1 MWKWHIKYFIM
12 EKLLKFD
19 FEEERL
25 MENYSADKIRNI
37 ALFGHVGS
45 GKTTL
50 AEAILFYTKAVSRQ
64 GRITDGNTT
73 MDYDPEEIKRQ
84 MSVSLSVA
92 CCEYKGSKINIIDTP
107 GDFDFLGEEM
117 SGIRIA
123 DSGVIMISAKGGTS
137 VGSQK
142 AVRLLDDKKVPY
154 LFFVNRM
161 DEPNADFEGVVS
173 RMTDRYGDSVIPLSF
188 PIMKDGKMTGI
199 VDVMNRKAF
208 SINEKTG
215 AFEEFELPSEYTD
228 RVDELQDRV
237 NQVVAVADEN
247 LMEKYFS
254 GEPFT
259 EDEFR
264 HGVHVGFRE
273 GKLHPVYCGSAF
285 MNWGIDFLLN
295 CIAKDTPPAGKKPAL
310 TATLPSGGTQE
321 ITCKIE
327 EPMAAFIF
335 KTISDPFVGKI
346 SIFKV
351 NAGTLRANSTVYNA
365 TKGREERI
373 GGLFFL
379 RGKEQIATDKV
390 TAGDIGAASKLVD
403 ADTNDTLCDRARI
416 LEMPKIKFPSTCLSK
431 SIVPKKKGDEDKI
444 MTGLAKLAD
453 GARCFRVETDPETKQ
468 MVLSGIGDMQL
479 NVLVSQLKTRYNID
493 CDLEPLKVPY
503 RETIRKKVKVQ
514 GKHKKQSGGHGQYG
528 DVWIEFEPNPESEA
542 LVFEEKVFGG
552 AVPKNFFPA
561 VEKGLQESVQS
572 GILAG
577 YPVVNLKATLVDG
590 SYHDVDSS
598 EMAFKIAANLAFK
611 AGMAAADPI
620 ILEPISKAE
629 IHVPEDKQG
638 DIMGD
643 LNKRR
648 ARIVGIDADDQ
659 GSVIH
664 CAVPSAEMLDYAT
677 DLKSMTQGR
686 GWFVLSHAR
695 YEPAPNDVAQK
706 VIAAAKAEQE

>member
-1 MWKWHIKYFIM
+1 
-12 EKLLKFD
+12 
-19 FEEERL
+19 

-50 AEAILFYTKAVSRQ
+50 AEAILYYTKAINRQ
-64 GRITDGNTT
+64 GRINDGNTT
-73 MDYDPEEIKRQ
+73 LDYDPEEIKRQ
-84 MSVSLSVA
+84 MSVGLSVA

-137 VGSQK
+137 VGSEK
-142 AVRLLDDKKVPY
+142 AIRLLNGKKVPF
-154 LFFVNRM
+154 LFFMNRM
-161 DEPNADFEGVVS
+161 DEPNADFEAVAA
-173 RMTDRYGDSVIPLSF
+173 RMMERYGSSVIPLSF
-188 PIMKDGKMTGI
+188 PIMEDGKMTGI

-208 SINEKTG
+208 SIDKATGKFVEYPLPEKYN
-215 AFEEFELPSEYTD
+215 A
-228 RVDELQDRV
+228 RVDELQEKV
-237 NQVVAVADEN
+237 NEVVAEADDE
-247 LMEKYFS
+247 LMEKFFA
-254 GEPFT
+254 GEKFT

-264 HGVHVGFRE
+264 HGVHAGFRE
-273 GKLHPVYCGSAF
+273 GKLHPIYCGSAY
-285 MNWGIDFLLN
+285 MNWGVDFLLN
-295 CIAKDTPPAGKKPAL
+295 CISKDTPPAGKKPAL
-310 TATLPSGGTQE
+310 EATLPDGSTQMVSCS
-321 ITCKIE
+321 IDD
-327 EPMAAFIF
+327 PLAAFCF

-365 TKGREERI
+365 TKG
-373 GGLFFL
+373 
-379 RGKEQIATDKV
+379 KEQISTDCI
-390 TAGDIGAASKLVD
+390 TAGDIGAASKLSNT
-403 ADTNDTLCDRARI
+403 DTNDTICDRARI
-416 LEMPKIKFPSTCLSK
+416 LEMPKIKFPQPCLSK
-431 SIVPKKKGDEDKI
+431 SIVPTKKGDEDKI
-444 MTGLAKLAD
+444 ISGLTKLAD
-453 GARCFRVETDPETKQ
+453 EDHCFTVETNPETKQ

-479 NVLVSQLKTRYNID
+479 KVLVSQLKNKYNVD
-493 CDLEPLKVPY
+493 CELGEPKVPY
-503 RETIRKKVKVQ
+503 REAIRKKVKVQ

-528 DVWIEFEPNPESEA
+528 DVWIEFEPNAETED

-561 VEKGLQESVQS
+561 VEKGLQESVKK

-611 AGMAAADPI
+611 AGMAAANPVL
-620 ILEPISKAE
+620 LEPISKVE
-629 IHVPEDKQG
+629 VHIPEDKQG

-648 ARIVGIDADDQ
+648 GRIMGIDADEL
-659 GSVIH
+659 GSVVN
-664 CAVPSAEMLDYAT
+664 AEVPTAEMLEYAT

-686 GWFVLSHAR
+686 GWFAMSHVR
-695 YEPAPNDVAQK
+695 YEAAPPEVAEK
-706 VIAAAKAEQE
+706 VIASSNVEEE

>member
-1 MWKWHIKYFIM
+1 
-12 EKLLKFD
+12 
-19 FEEERL
+19 

-50 AEAILFYTKAVSRQ
+50 AEAILYYTKAINRQ
-64 GRITDGNTT
+64 GRINDGNTT
-73 MDYDPEEIKRQ
+73 LDYDPEEIKRQ
-84 MSVSLSVA
+84 MSVGLSVA

-123 DSGVIMISAKGGTS
+123 DSGIIMISAKGGTS
-137 VGSQK
+137 VGSEK
-142 AVRLLDDKKVPY
+142 AIRLLNGKKVPF
-154 LFFVNRM
+154 LFFMNRM
-161 DEPNADFEGVVS
+161 DEPNADFEAVAA
-173 RMTDRYGDSVIPLSF
+173 RMMERYGSSVIPLSF
-188 PIMKDGKMTGI
+188 PIMEDGKMTGI

-208 SINEKTG
+208 SIDKATGKFVEYPLPEEYNE
-215 AFEEFELPSEYTD
+215 
-228 RVDELQDRV
+228 RVDELQEKV
-237 NQVVAVADEN
+237 NEVVAEADDA
-247 LMEKYFS
+247 LMEKFFA
-254 GEPFT
+254 GEKFT

-264 HGVHVGFRE
+264 HGVHAGFRE
-273 GKLHPVYCGSAF
+273 GKLHPIYCGSAY
-285 MNWGIDFLLN
+285 MNWGVDFLLN
-295 CIAKDTPPAGKKPAL
+295 CISKDTPPAGKKPAL
-310 TATLPSGGTQE
+310 EATLPDGSTQPLACS
-321 ITCKIE
+321 IDD
-327 EPMAAFIF
+327 PLAAFCF

-365 TKGREERI
+365 TKGKDERI

-379 RGKEQIATDKV
+379 KGKEQISTDCI
-390 TAGDIGAASKLVD
+390 TAGDIGAASKLSNT
-403 ADTNDTLCDRARI
+403 DTNDTICDRARI
-416 LEMPKIKFPSTCLSK
+416 VELPKIKFPQPCLSK
-431 SIVPKKKGDEDKI
+431 SIVPTKKGDEDKI
-444 MTGLAKLAD
+444 ISGLTKLAD
-453 GARCFRVETDPETKQ
+453 EDHCFTVETNPETKQ

-479 NVLVSQLKTRYNID
+479 KVLVSQLKNKYNVD
-493 CDLEPLKVPY
+493 CELGEPKVPY
-503 RETIRKKVKVQ
+503 REAIRKKVKVQ

-528 DVWIEFEPNPESEA
+528 DVWIEFEPNPETED

-561 VEKGLQESVQS
+561 VEKGLQESVKK

-611 AGMAAADPI
+611 AGMAAANPVL
-620 ILEPISKAE
+620 LEPISKVE
-629 IHVPEDKQG
+629 VHIPEDKQG

-648 ARIVGIDADDQ
+648 GRIMGIDADEL
-659 GSVIH
+659 GSVVN
-664 CAVPSAEMLDYAT
+664 AEVPTAEMLEYAT

-686 GWFVLSHAR
+686 GWFAMSHVR
-695 YEPAPNDVAQK
+695 YEAAPPEVADK
-706 VIAAAKAEQE
+706 VIAASNVEEE

>member
-1 MWKWHIKYFIM
+1 
-12 EKLLKFD
+12 
-19 FEEERL
+19 

-50 AEAILFYTKAVSRQ
+50 AEAILFYTKAINRQ
-64 GRITDGNTT
+64 GRINDGNTT
-73 MDYDPEEIKRQ
+73 LDYDPEEIKRQ
-84 MSVSLSVA
+84 MSVGLSVA

-137 VGSQK
+137 VGSEK
-142 AVRLLDDKKVPY
+142 AIRLLNGKKVPF
-154 LFFVNRM
+154 LFFMNRM
-161 DEPNADFEGVVS
+161 DEPNADFEAVAA
-173 RMTDRYGDSVIPLSF
+173 RMMERYGSSVIPLSF
-188 PIMKDGKMTGI
+188 PIMEDGKMTGI

-208 SINEKTG
+208 SIDKATG
-215 AFEEFELPSEYTD
+215 KFIEFPLPEEYNA
-228 RVDELQDRV
+228 RVDELQEKV
-237 NQVVAVADEN
+237 NEVVAEADEE
-247 LMEKYFS
+247 LMEKYFA
-254 GEPFT
+254 GEKFT

-264 HGVHVGFRE
+264 HGVHAGFRE
-273 GKLHPVYCGSAF
+273 GKLHPIYCGSAY
-285 MNWGIDFLLN
+285 MNWGVDFLLN
-295 CIAKDTPPAGKKPAL
+295 CISKDTPPAGKKPAL
-310 TATLPSGGTQE
+310 EATLPDGSTQMVSCS
-321 ITCKIE
+321 IDD
-327 EPMAAFIF
+327 PLVAFCF

-365 TKGREERI
+365 TKGKDERI

-379 RGKEQIATDKV
+379 KGKEQITTDCI
-390 TAGDIGAASKLVD
+390 TAGDIGAASKLSNT
-403 ADTNDTLCDRARI
+403 DTNDTICDRARI
-416 LEMPKIKFPSTCLSK
+416 LEMPKIKFPQPCLSK

-444 MTGLAKLAD
+444 ISGLTKLAD
-453 GARCFRVETDPETKQ
+453 EDHCFTVETNPETKQ

-479 NVLVSQLKTRYNID
+479 KVLVSQLKNKYNVD
-493 CDLEPLKVPY
+493 CELGEPKVPY
-503 RETIRKKVKVQ
+503 REAIRKKVKVQ

-528 DVWIEFEPNPESEA
+528 DVWIEFEPNAETED

-561 VEKGLQESVQS
+561 VEKGLQESVKK

-611 AGMAAADPI
+611 AGMAAANPVL
-620 ILEPISKAE
+620 LEPISKVE
-629 IHVPEDKQG
+629 VHIPEDKQG

-648 ARIVGIDADDQ
+648 GRIMGIDADEL
-659 GSVIH
+659 GSVVN
-664 CAVPSAEMLDYAT
+664 AEVPTAEMLEYAT

-686 GWFVLSHAR
+686 GWFSMSHVR
-695 YEPAPNDVAQK
+695 YEAAPPEVADK
-706 VIAAAKAEQE
+706 VIAASNVEEE

>member
-1 MWKWHIKYFIM
+1 
-12 EKLLKFD
+12 
-19 FEEERL
+19 

-50 AEAILFYTKAVSRQ
+50 AEAILYYTKAINRQ

-73 MDYDPEEIKRQ
+73 LDYDPEEIKRQ
-84 MSVSLSVA
+84 MSVGLSVA

-137 VGSQK
+137 VGSEK
-142 AVRLLDDKKVPY
+142 AIRLLNGKKVPF
-154 LFFVNRM
+154 LFFMNRM
-161 DEPNADFEGVVS
+161 DEPNADFEAVAA
-173 RMTDRYGDSVIPLSF
+173 RMMERYGPSVIPLSF
-188 PIMKDGKMTGI
+188 PIMEDGKMTGI

-208 SINEKTG
+208 SIDKATG
-215 AFEEFELPSEYTD
+215 KFVEYPLPEEYNA
-228 RVDELQDRV
+228 RVDELQEKV
-237 NQVVAVADEN
+237 NEVVAEADDE
-247 LMEKYFS
+247 LMEKFFA
-254 GEPFT
+254 GEKFT

-264 HGVHVGFRE
+264 HGVHAGFRE
-273 GKLHPVYCGSAF
+273 GKLHPIYCGSAY
-285 MNWGIDFLLN
+285 MNWGVDFLLN
-295 CIAKDTPPAGKKPAL
+295 CISKDTPPAGKKPAL
-310 TATLPSGGTQE
+310 EATLPDGSTQMVSCS
-321 ITCKIE
+321 IDD
-327 EPMAAFIF
+327 PLAAFCF

-365 TKGREERI
+365 TKGKDERI

-379 RGKEQIATDKV
+379 KGKEQISTDCI
-390 TAGDIGAASKLVD
+390 TAGDIGAASKLSNT
-403 ADTNDTLCDRARI
+403 DTNDTICDRARI
-416 LEMPKIKFPSTCLSK
+416 LEMPKIKFPQPCLSK
-431 SIVPKKKGDEDKI
+431 SIIPTKKGDEDKI
-444 MTGLAKLAD
+444 ISGLTKLAD
-453 GARCFRVETDPETKQ
+453 EDHCFTVETNPETKQ

-479 NVLVSQLKTRYNID
+479 KVLVSQLKNKYNVD
-493 CDLEPLKVPY
+493 CELGEPKVPY
-503 RETIRKKVKVQ
+503 REAIRKKVKVQ

-528 DVWIEFEPNPESEA
+528 DVWIEFEPNAETED

-561 VEKGLQESVQS
+561 VEKGLQESVKK

-611 AGMAAADPI
+611 AGMAAANPVL
-620 ILEPISKAE
+620 LEPISKVE
-629 IHVPEDKQG
+629 VHIPEDKQG

-648 ARIVGIDADDQ
+648 GRIMGIDADEL
-659 GSVIH
+659 GSVVN
-664 CAVPSAEMLDYAT
+664 AEVPTAEMLEYAT

-686 GWFVLSHAR
+686 GWFAMSHVR
-695 YEPAPNDVAQK
+695 YEAAPPEVAEK
-706 VIAAAKAEQE
+706 VIASSNVEEE

>member
-1 MWKWHIKYFIM
+1 
-12 EKLLKFD
+12 
-19 FEEERL
+19 

-50 AEAILFYTKAVSRQ
+50 AEAILYYTKAINRQ
-64 GRITDGNTT
+64 GRINDGNSTL
-73 MDYDPEEIKRQ
+73 DYDPEEIKRQ

-137 VGSQK
+137 VGSEK
-142 AVRLLDDKKVPY
+142 AIRLLNGKKVPF
-154 LFFVNRM
+154 LFFMNRM
-161 DEPNADFEGVVS
+161 DEPNADFEAVAA
-173 RMTDRYGDSVIPLSF
+173 RMMERYGPSVIPLSF
-188 PIMKDGKMTGI
+188 PIMEDGKMTGI

-208 SINEKTG
+208 SIDKATG
-215 AFEEFELPSEYTD
+215 KFVEYPLPEQYNA
-228 RVDELQDRV
+228 RVDELQEKV
-237 NQVVAVADEN
+237 NEVVAEADDE
-247 LMEKYFS
+247 LMEKFFA
-254 GEPFT
+254 GEKFT

-264 HGVHVGFRE
+264 HGVHAGFRE
-273 GKLHPVYCGSAF
+273 GKLHPIYCGSAY
-285 MNWGIDFLLN
+285 MNWGVDFLLN
-295 CIAKDTPPAGKKPAL
+295 CISKDTPPAGKKPAL
-310 TATLPSGGTQE
+310 EATLPDGSTQMVSCS
-321 ITCKIE
+321 IDD
-327 EPMAAFIF
+327 PLAAFCF

-365 TKGREERI
+365 TKGKDERI

-379 RGKEQIATDKV
+379 KGKEQISTDCI
-390 TAGDIGAASKLVD
+390 TAGDIGAASKLSNT
-403 ADTNDTLCDRARI
+403 DTNDTICDRARI
-416 LEMPKIKFPSTCLSK
+416 LEMPKIKFPQPCLSK
-431 SIVPKKKGDEDKI
+431 SIIPKKKGDEDKI
-444 MTGLAKLAD
+444 ISGLTKLAD
-453 GARCFRVETDPETKQ
+453 EDHCFTVETNPETKQ

-479 NVLVSQLKTRYNID
+479 KVLVSQLKNKYNVD
-493 CDLEPLKVPY
+493 CELGEPKVPY
-503 RETIRKKVKVQ
+503 REAIRKKVKVQ

-528 DVWIEFEPNPESEA
+528 DVWIEFEPNAETED

-561 VEKGLQESVQS
+561 VEKGLQESVKK

-611 AGMAAADPI
+611 AGMAAANPVL
-620 ILEPISKAE
+620 LEPISKVE
-629 IHVPEDKQG
+629 VHIPEDKQG

-648 ARIVGIDADDQ
+648 GRIMGIDADEL
-659 GSVIH
+659 GSVVN
-664 CAVPSAEMLDYAT
+664 AEVPTAEMLEYAT

-686 GWFVLSHAR
+686 GWFAMSHVR
-695 YEPAPNDVAQK
+695 YEAAPPEVAEK
-706 VIAAAKAEQE
+706 VIASSNVEEE

>member
-1 MWKWHIKYFIM
+1 
-12 EKLLKFD
+12 
-19 FEEERL
+19 

-50 AEAILFYTKAVSRQ
+50 AEAILFYTKAINRQ
-64 GRITDGNTT
+64 GRINDGNTT
-73 MDYDPEEIKRQ
+73 LDYDPEEIKRQ
-84 MSVSLSVA
+84 MSVGLSVA

-137 VGSQK
+137 VGSEK
-142 AVRLLDDKKVPY
+142 AIRLLNGKKVPF
-154 LFFVNRM
+154 LFFMNRM
-161 DEPNADFEGVVS
+161 DEPNADFEAVAS
-173 RMTDRYGDSVIPLSF
+173 RMMERYGSSVIPLSF
-188 PIMKDGKMTGI
+188 PIMEDGKMTGI

-208 SINEKTG
+208 SIDKATG
-215 AFEEFELPSEYTD
+215 KFVEYPLPEEYNA
-228 RVDELQDRV
+228 RVDELQEKV
-237 NQVVAVADEN
+237 NEVVAEADDA
-247 LMEKYFS
+247 LMEKFFA
-254 GEPFT
+254 GEKFT

-264 HGVHVGFRE
+264 HGVHAGFRE
-273 GKLHPVYCGSAF
+273 GKLHPIYCGSAY
-285 MNWGIDFLLN
+285 MNWGVDFLLN
-295 CIAKDTPPAGKKPAL
+295 CISKDTPPAGKKPAL
-310 TATLPSGGTQE
+310 EATLPDGSTQMVSCS
-321 ITCKIE
+321 IDD
-327 EPMAAFIF
+327 PLAAFCF

-365 TKGREERI
+365 TKGKDERI

-379 RGKEQIATDKV
+379 KGKEQISTDCI
-390 TAGDIGAASKLVD
+390 TAGDIGAASKLSNT
-403 ADTNDTLCDRARI
+403 DTNDTICDRARI
-416 LEMPKIKFPSTCLSK
+416 LEMPKIKFPQPCLSK
-431 SIVPKKKGDEDKI
+431 SIIPTKKGDEDKI
-444 MTGLAKLAD
+444 ISGLTKLAD
-453 GARCFRVETDPETKQ
+453 EDHCFTVETNPETKQ

-479 NVLVSQLKTRYNID
+479 KVLVSQLKNKYNVD
-493 CDLEPLKVPY
+493 CELGEPKVPY
-503 RETIRKKVKVQ
+503 REAIRKKVKVQ

-528 DVWIEFEPNPESEA
+528 DVWIEFEPNAETED

-561 VEKGLQESVQS
+561 VEKGLQESVKK

-611 AGMAAADPI
+611 AGMAAANPVL
-620 ILEPISKAE
+620 LEPISKVE
-629 IHVPEDKQG
+629 VHIPEDKQG

-648 ARIVGIDADDQ
+648 GRIMGIDADEL
-659 GSVIH
+659 GSVVN
-664 CAVPSAEMLDYAT
+664 AEVPTAEMLEYAT

-686 GWFVLSHAR
+686 GWFAMSHVR
-695 YEPAPNDVAQK
+695 YEAAPPEVAEK
-706 VIAAAKAEQE
+706 VIASSNVEEE

>member
-1 MWKWHIKYFIM
+1 
-12 EKLLKFD
+12 
-19 FEEERL
+19 

-50 AEAILFYTKAVSRQ
+50 AEAILYYTKAINRQ
-64 GRITDGNTT
+64 GRINDGNTT
-73 MDYDPEEIKRQ
+73 LDYDPEEIKRQ
-84 MSVSLSVA
+84 MSVGLSVA

-137 VGSQK
+137 VGSEK
-142 AVRLLDDKKVPY
+142 AIRLLNGKKVPF
-154 LFFVNRM
+154 LFFMNRM
-161 DEPNADFEGVVS
+161 DEPNADFEAVAA
-173 RMTDRYGDSVIPLSF
+173 RMMERYGSSVIPLSF
-188 PIMKDGKMTGI
+188 PIMEDGKMTGI

-208 SINEKTG
+208 SIDKATGKFVEYPLPEKYN
-215 AFEEFELPSEYTD
+215 A
-228 RVDELQDRV
+228 RVDELQEKV
-237 NQVVAVADEN
+237 NEVVAEADDE
-247 LMEKYFS
+247 LMEKFFA
-254 GEPFT
+254 GEKFT

-264 HGVHVGFRE
+264 HGVHAGFRE
-273 GKLHPVYCGSAF
+273 GKLHPIYCGSAY
-285 MNWGIDFLLN
+285 MNWGVDFLLN
-295 CIAKDTPPAGKKPAL
+295 CISKDTPPAGKKPAL
-310 TATLPSGGTQE
+310 EATLPDGSTQMVSCS
-321 ITCKIE
+321 IDD
-327 EPMAAFIF
+327 PLAAFCF

-365 TKGREERI
+365 TKGKDERI

-379 RGKEQIATDKV
+379 KGKEQISTDCI
-390 TAGDIGAASKLVD
+390 TAGDIGAASKLSNT
-403 ADTNDTLCDRARI
+403 DTNDTICDRARI
-416 LEMPKIKFPSTCLSK
+416 LEMPKIKFPQPCLSK
-431 SIVPKKKGDEDKI
+431 SIVPTKKGDEDKI
-444 MTGLAKLAD
+444 ISGLTKLAD
-453 GARCFRVETDPETKQ
+453 EDHCFTVETNPETKQ

-479 NVLVSQLKTRYNID
+479 KVLVSQLKNKYNVD
-493 CDLEPLKVPY
+493 CELGEPKVPY
-503 RETIRKKVKVQ
+503 REAIRKKVKVQ

-528 DVWIEFEPNPESEA
+528 DVWIEFEPNAETED

-561 VEKGLQESVQS
+561 VEKGLQESVKK

-611 AGMAAADPI
+611 AGMAAANPVL
-620 ILEPISKAE
+620 LEPISKVE
-629 IHVPEDKQG
+629 VHIPEDKQG

-648 ARIVGIDADDQ
+648 GRIMGIDADEL
-659 GSVIH
+659 GSVVN
-664 CAVPSAEMLDYAT
+664 AEVPTAEMLEYAT

-686 GWFVLSHAR
+686 GWFAMSHER
-695 YEPAPNDVAQK
+695 YEAAPPEVAEK
-706 VIAAAKAEQE
+706 VIASSNVEEE

>member
-1 MWKWHIKYFIM
+1 
-12 EKLLKFD
+12 
-19 FEEERL
+19 

-50 AEAILFYTKAVSRQ
+50 AEAILYYTKAINRQ
-64 GRITDGNTT
+64 GRISDGNTT
-73 MDYDPEEIKRQ
+73 LDYDPEEIKRQ
-84 MSVSLSVA
+84 MSVGLSVA

-137 VGSQK
+137 VGSEK
-142 AVRLLDDKKVPY
+142 AIRLLNGKKVPF
-154 LFFVNRM
+154 LFFMNRM
-161 DEPNADFEGVVS
+161 DEPNADFEAVAA
-173 RMTDRYGDSVIPLSF
+173 RMMERYGSSVIPLSF
-188 PIMKDGKMTGI
+188 PIMEDGKMTGI

-208 SINEKTG
+208 SIDKATG
-215 AFEEFELPSEYTD
+215 KFIEYPLPEQYNA
-228 RVDELQDRV
+228 RVDELQEKV
-237 NQVVAVADEN
+237 NEVVAEADDE
-247 LMEKYFS
+247 LMEKFFA
-254 GEPFT
+254 GEKFT

-264 HGVHVGFRE
+264 HGVHAGFRE
-273 GKLHPVYCGSAF
+273 GKLHPIYCGSAY
-285 MNWGIDFLLN
+285 MNWGVDFLLN
-295 CIAKDTPPAGKKPAL
+295 CISKDTPPAGKKPAL
-310 TATLPSGGTQE
+310 EATLPDGSTQMVS
-321 ITCKIE
+321 CSVDD
-327 EPMAAFIF
+327 PLAAFCF

-365 TKGREERI
+365 TKGKDERI

-379 RGKEQIATDKV
+379 KGKEQISTDCI
-390 TAGDIGAASKLVD
+390 TAGDIGAASKL
-403 ADTNDTLCDRARI
+403 ANTDTNDTICDRARI
-416 LEMPKIKFPSTCLSK
+416 LEMPKIKFPQPCLSK
-431 SIVPKKKGDEDKI
+431 SIVPAKKGDEDKI
-444 MTGLAKLAD
+444 ISGLTKLAD
-453 GARCFRVETDPETKQ
+453 EDHCFTVETNPETKQ

-479 NVLVSQLKTRYNID
+479 KVLVSQLKNKYNVD
-493 CDLEPLKVPY
+493 CELGEPKVPY
-503 RETIRKKVKVQ
+503 REAIRKKVKVQ

-528 DVWIEFEPNPESEA
+528 DVWIEFEPNPETED

-561 VEKGLQESVQS
+561 VEKGLQESIKKGV
-572 GILAG
+572 LAG

-611 AGMAAADPI
+611 AGMTQGNPVL
-620 ILEPISKAE
+620 LEPISKVE
-629 IHVPEDKQG
+629 VHIPEDKQG

-648 ARIVGIDADDQ
+648 GRIMGIDADEL
-659 GSVIH
+659 GSVVN
-664 CAVPSAEMLDYAT
+664 AEVPTAEMLEYAT

-686 GWFVLSHAR
+686 GWFAMSHER
-695 YEPAPNDVAQK
+695 YEAAPPEVADK
-706 VIAAAKAEQE
+706 VIAASNVEEE

>member
-1 MWKWHIKYFIM
+1 
-12 EKLLKFD
+12 
-19 FEEERL
+19 

-50 AEAILFYTKAVSRQ
+50 AEAILYYTKAINRQ
-64 GRITDGNTT
+64 GRINDGNTT
-73 MDYDPEEIKRQ
+73 LDYDPEEIKRQ
-84 MSVSLSVA
+84 MSVGLSVA

-137 VGSQK
+137 VGSEK
-142 AVRLLDDKKVPY
+142 AIRLLNGKKVPF
-154 LFFVNRM
+154 LFFMNRM
-161 DEPNADFEGVVS
+161 DEPNADFEAVAA
-173 RMTDRYGDSVIPLSF
+173 RMMERYGSSVIPLSF
-188 PIMKDGKMTGI
+188 PIMEDGKMTGI

-208 SINEKTG
+208 SIDKATGKFVEYPLPEQYNE
-215 AFEEFELPSEYTD
+215 
-228 RVDELQDRV
+228 RVDELQEKV
-237 NQVVAVADEN
+237 NEVVAEADDE
-247 LMEKYFS
+247 LMEKFFA
-254 GEPFT
+254 GEKFT

-264 HGVHVGFRE
+264 HGVHAGFRE
-273 GKLHPVYCGSAF
+273 GKLHPIYCGSAY

-295 CIAKDTPPAGKKPAL
+295 CISKDTPPAGKKPAL
-310 TATLPSGGTQE
+310 EATLPDGSTMPLACS
-321 ITCKIE
+321 IDD
-327 EPMAAFIF
+327 PLAAFCF

-365 TKGREERI
+365 TKGKDERI

-379 RGKEQIATDKV
+379 KGKEQISTDCI
-390 TAGDIGAASKLVD
+390 TAGDIGAASKLSNT
-403 ADTNDTLCDRARI
+403 DTNDTICDRARI
-416 LEMPKIKFPSTCLSK
+416 LELPKIKFPQPCLSK
-431 SIVPKKKGDEDKI
+431 SIVPTKKGDEDKI
-444 MTGLAKLAD
+444 ISGLTKLAD
-453 GARCFRVETDPETKQ
+453 EDHCFTVETNPETKQ

-479 NVLVSQLKTRYNID
+479 KVLVSQLKNKYNVD
-493 CDLEPLKVPY
+493 CELGEPKVPY
-503 RETIRKKVKVQ
+503 REAIRKKVKVQ

-528 DVWIEFEPNPESEA
+528 DVWIEFEPNPETED

-561 VEKGLQESVQS
+561 VEKGLQESVKK

-611 AGMAAADPI
+611 AGMAAANPVL
-620 ILEPISKAE
+620 LEPISKVE
-629 IHVPEDKQG
+629 VHIPEEKQG

-648 ARIVGIDADDQ
+648 GRIMGIDADEL
-659 GSVIH
+659 GSVVN
-664 CAVPSAEMLDYAT
+664 AEVPTAEMLEYAT

-686 GWFVLSHAR
+686 GWFAMSHVR
-695 YEPAPNDVAQK
+695 YEAAPPEVADK
-706 VIAAAKAEQE
+706 VIASSNVEEE

>member
-1 MWKWHIKYFIM
+1 
-12 EKLLKFD
+12 
-19 FEEERL
+19 

-50 AEAILFYTKAVSRQ
+50 AEAILFYTKAINRQ
-64 GRITDGNTT
+64 GRINDGNTT
-73 MDYDPEEIKRQ
+73 LDYDPEEIKRQ
-84 MSVSLSVA
+84 MSVGLSVA

-137 VGSQK
+137 VGSEK
-142 AVRLLDDKKVPY
+142 AIRLLNGKKVPF
-154 LFFVNRM
+154 LFFMNRM
-161 DEPNADFEGVVS
+161 DEPNADFDSVAE
-173 RMTDRYGDSVIPLSF
+173 RMMERYGPSVIPLSF
-188 PIMKDGKMTGI
+188 PIMEDGKMTGI

-208 SINEKTG
+208 SIDKATG
-215 AFEEFELPSEYTD
+215 KFVEFPLPEQYNA
-228 RVDELQDRV
+228 RVDELQEKV
-237 NQVVAVADEN
+237 NEVVAEADDE
-247 LMEKYFS
+247 LMEKFFA
-254 GEPFT
+254 GEKFT

-264 HGVHVGFRE
+264 HGVHAGFRE
-273 GKLHPVYCGSAF
+273 GKLHPIYCGSAY
-285 MNWGIDFLLN
+285 MNWGVDFLLN
-295 CIAKDTPPAGKKPAL
+295 CISKDTPPAGKKPAL
-310 TATLPSGGTQE
+310 EATLPDGSTMMVGCS
-321 ITCKIE
+321 IDD
-327 EPMAAFIF
+327 PLAAFCF

-365 TKGREERI
+365 TKGKDERI

-379 RGKEQIATDKV
+379 KGKEQITTDCI
-390 TAGDIGAASKLVD
+390 TAGDIGAASKL
-403 ADTNDTLCDRARI
+403 ANTDTNDTICDRARI
-416 LEMPKIKFPSTCLSK
+416 LEMPKIKFPQPCLSK
-431 SIVPKKKGDEDKI
+431 SIVPVKKGDEDKI
-444 MTGLAKLAD
+444 ISGLTKLGD
-453 GARCFRVETDPETKQ
+453 EDHCFTVETNPETKQ

-479 NVLVSQLKTRYNID
+479 KVLVSQLKNKYNVE
-493 CDLEPLKVPY
+493 CELAEPKVPY
-503 RETIRKKVKVQ
+503 REAIRKKVKVQ

-528 DVWIEFEPNPESEA
+528 DVWIEFEPNPDSED

-561 VEKGLQESVQS
+561 VEKGLQESIKKGV
-572 GILAG
+572 LAG

-590 SYHDVDSS
+590 SYHDVDPS

-611 AGMAAADPI
+611 AGMTQGNPVL
-620 ILEPISKAE
+620 LEPISKVE
-629 IHVPEDKQG
+629 VHIPEDKQG

-648 ARIVGIDADDQ
+648 GRIMGIDADEL
-659 GSVIH
+659 GSVVN
-664 CAVPSAEMLDYAT
+664 AEVPTAEMLEYAT

-686 GWFVLSHAR
+686 GWFAMSHVR
-695 YEPAPNDVAQK
+695 YEAAPPEVADK
-706 VIAAAKAEQE
+706 VIAASNVEEE

>member
-1 MWKWHIKYFIM
+1 
-12 EKLLKFD
+12 
-19 FEEERL
+19 

-50 AEAILFYTKAVSRQ
+50 AEAILFYTKAINRQ
-64 GRITDGNTT
+64 GRINDGNTT
-73 MDYDPEEIKRQ
+73 LDYDPEEIKRQ
-84 MSVSLSVA
+84 MSVGLSVA

-137 VGSQK
+137 VGSEK
-142 AVRLLDDKKVPY
+142 AIRLLNGKKVPF
-154 LFFVNRM
+154 LFFMNRM
-161 DEPNADFEGVVS
+161 DEPNADFEAVAE
-173 RMTDRYGDSVIPLSF
+173 RMMERYGPSVIPLSF
-188 PIMKDGKMTGI
+188 PIMEDGKMTGI

-208 SINEKTG
+208 SIDKATG
-215 AFEEFELPSEYTD
+215 KFVEYPLPEQYND
-228 RVDELQDRV
+228 RVDELQEKV
-237 NQVVAVADEN
+237 NEVVAEADDA
-247 LMEKYFS
+247 LMEKFFA
-254 GEPFT
+254 GEKFT

-264 HGVHVGFRE
+264 HGVHAGFRE
-273 GKLHPVYCGSAF
+273 GKLHPIYCGSAY
-285 MNWGIDFLLN
+285 MNWGVDFLLN
-295 CIAKDTPPAGKKPAL
+295 CISKDTPPAGKKPAL
-310 TATLPSGGTQE
+310 EATLPDGSTQMVGCS
-321 ITCKIE
+321 IDDPLVVFC
-327 EPMAAFIF
+327 F

-365 TKGREERI
+365 TKGKDERI

-379 RGKEQIATDKV
+379 KGKEQITTDCI
-390 TAGDIGAASKLVD
+390 TAGDIGAASKLSNT
-403 ADTNDTLCDRARI
+403 DTNDTICDRARI
-416 LEMPKIKFPSTCLSK
+416 LEMPKIKFPQPCLSK
-431 SIVPKKKGDEDKI
+431 SIVPTKKGDEDKI
-444 MTGLAKLAD
+444 ISGLTKLAD
-453 GARCFRVETDPETKQ
+453 EDHCFTVETNPETKQ

-479 NVLVSQLKTRYNID
+479 KVLVSQLKNKYNVD
-493 CDLEPLKVPY
+493 CELGEPKVPY
-503 RETIRKKVKVQ
+503 REAIRKKVKVQ

-528 DVWIEFEPNPESEA
+528 DVWIEFEPNAETED

-561 VEKGLQESVQS
+561 VEKGLQESVKK

-611 AGMAAADPI
+611 AGMAAANPVL
-620 ILEPISKAE
+620 LEPISKVE
-629 IHVPEDKQG
+629 VHIPEDKQG

-648 ARIVGIDADDQ
+648 GRIMGIDADEL
-659 GSVIH
+659 GSVVN
-664 CAVPSAEMLDYAT
+664 AEVPTAEMLEYAT

-686 GWFVLSHAR
+686 GWFSMSHVR
-695 YEPAPNDVAQK
+695 YEPAPPEVADK
-706 VIAAAKAEQE
+706 VIAASNVEEE

>member
-1 MWKWHIKYFIM
+1 
-12 EKLLKFD
+12 
-19 FEEERL
+19 

-50 AEAILFYTKAVSRQ
+50 AEAILYYTKAINRQ
-64 GRITDGNTT
+64 GRINDGNTT
-73 MDYDPEEIKRQ
+73 LDYDPEEIKRQ
-84 MSVSLSVA
+84 MSVGLSVA

-123 DSGVIMISAKGGTS
+123 DSGIIMISAKGGTS
-137 VGSQK
+137 VGSEK
-142 AVRLLDDKKVPY
+142 AIRLLNGKKVPF
-154 LFFVNRM
+154 LFFMNRM
-161 DEPNADFEGVVS
+161 DEPNADFEAVAA
-173 RMTDRYGDSVIPLSF
+173 RMMERYGPSVIPLSF
-188 PIMKDGKMTGI
+188 PIMEDGKMTGI

-208 SINEKTG
+208 SIDKATG
-215 AFEEFELPSEYTD
+215 KFVEYPLPEQYNA
-228 RVDELQDRV
+228 RVDELQEKV
-237 NQVVAVADEN
+237 NEVVAEADDE
-247 LMEKYFS
+247 LMEKFFA
-254 GEPFT
+254 GEKFT

-264 HGVHVGFRE
+264 HGVHAGFRE
-273 GKLHPVYCGSAF
+273 GKLHPIYCGSAY
-285 MNWGIDFLLN
+285 MNWGVDFLLN
-295 CIAKDTPPAGKKPAL
+295 CISKDTPPAGKKPAL
-310 TATLPSGGTQE
+310 EATLPDGSTQMVSCS
-321 ITCKIE
+321 IDD
-327 EPMAAFIF
+327 PLAAFCF

-365 TKGREERI
+365 TKGKDERI

-379 RGKEQIATDKV
+379 KGKEQISTDCI
-390 TAGDIGAASKLVD
+390 TAGDIGAASKL
-403 ADTNDTLCDRARI
+403 ANTDTNDTICDRARI
-416 LEMPKIKFPSTCLSK
+416 IELPKIKFPQPCLSK
-431 SIVPKKKGDEDKI
+431 SIVPTKKGDEDKI
-444 MTGLAKLAD
+444 ISGLTKLAD
-453 GARCFRVETDPETKQ
+453 EEHCFTVETNPETKQ

-479 NVLVSQLKTRYNID
+479 KVLVSQLKNKYNVD
-493 CDLEPLKVPY
+493 CELGEPKVPY
-503 RETIRKKVKVQ
+503 REAIRKKVKVQ

-528 DVWIEFEPNPESEA
+528 DVWIEFEPNAETED

-561 VEKGLQESVQS
+561 VEKGLQESVKK

-611 AGMAAADPI
+611 AGMAAANPVL
-620 ILEPISKAE
+620 LEPISKVE
-629 IHVPEDKQG
+629 VHIPEEKQG

-648 ARIVGIDADDQ
+648 GRIMGIDADEL
-659 GSVIH
+659 GSVVN
-664 CAVPSAEMLDYAT
+664 AEVPTAEMLEYAT

-686 GWFVLSHAR
+686 GWFAMSHVR
-695 YEPAPNDVAQK
+695 YEAAPPEVADK
-706 VIAAAKAEQE
+706 VIAASNVEEE

>member
-1 MWKWHIKYFIM
+1 
-12 EKLLKFD
+12 
-19 FEEERL
+19 

-50 AEAILFYTKAVSRQ
+50 AEAILYYTKAINRQ

-73 MDYDPEEIKRQ
+73 LDYDPEEIKRQ
-84 MSVSLSVA
+84 MSVGLSVA
-92 CCEYKGSKINIIDTP
+92 CCEYKGSKITIIDTP

-137 VGSQK
+137 VGSEK
-142 AVRLLDDKKVPY
+142 AIRLLNGKKVPF
-154 LFFVNRM
+154 LFFMNRM
-161 DEPNADFEGVVS
+161 DEPNADFEAVAA
-173 RMTDRYGDSVIPLSF
+173 RMMERYGPSVIPLSF
-188 PIMKDGKMTGI
+188 PIMEDGKMTGI

-208 SINEKTG
+208 SIDKATG
-215 AFEEFELPSEYTD
+215 KFVEYPLPEEYNA
-228 RVDELQDRV
+228 RVDELQEKV
-237 NQVVAVADEN
+237 NEVVAEADDE
-247 LMEKYFS
+247 LMEKFFA
-254 GEPFT
+254 GEKFT

-264 HGVHVGFRE
+264 HGVHAGFRE
-273 GKLHPVYCGSAF
+273 GKLHPIYCGSAY
-285 MNWGIDFLLN
+285 MNWGVDFLLN
-295 CIAKDTPPAGKKPAL
+295 CISKDTPPAGKKPAL
-310 TATLPSGGTQE
+310 EATLPDGSTQMVSCS
-321 ITCKIE
+321 IDD
-327 EPMAAFIF
+327 PLAAFCF

-351 NAGTLRANSTVYNA
+351 NAGTLRANSTVYNT
-365 TKGREERI
+365 TKGKDERI

-379 RGKEQIATDKV
+379 KGKEQISTDCI
-390 TAGDIGAASKLVD
+390 TAGDIGAASKLSNT
-403 ADTNDTLCDRARI
+403 DTNDTICDRARI
-416 LEMPKIKFPSTCLSK
+416 LEMPKIKFPQPCLSK
-431 SIVPKKKGDEDKI
+431 SIIPTKKGDEDKI
-444 MTGLAKLAD
+444 ISSLTKLAD
-453 GARCFRVETDPETKQ
+453 EDHCFTVETNPETKQ

-479 NVLVSQLKTRYNID
+479 KVLVSQLKNKYNVD
-493 CDLEPLKVPY
+493 CELGEPKVPY
-503 RETIRKKVKVQ
+503 REAIRKKVKVQ

-528 DVWIEFEPNPESEA
+528 DVWIEFEPNAETED

-561 VEKGLQESVQS
+561 VEKGLQESVKK

-611 AGMAAADPI
+611 AGMAAANPVL
-620 ILEPISKAE
+620 LEPISKVE
-629 IHVPEDKQG
+629 VHIPEDKQG

-648 ARIVGIDADDQ
+648 GRIMGIDADEL
-659 GSVIH
+659 GSVVN
-664 CAVPSAEMLDYAT
+664 AEVPTAEMLEYAT

-686 GWFVLSHAR
+686 GWFAMSHVR
-695 YEPAPNDVAQK
+695 YEAAPPEVAEK
-706 VIAAAKAEQE
+706 VIASSNVEEE

>member
-1 MWKWHIKYFIM
+1 
-12 EKLLKFD
+12 
-19 FEEERL
+19 

-50 AEAILFYTKAVSRQ
+50 AEAILFYTKAISRQ
-64 GRITDGNTT
+64 GRINDGNTT
-73 MDYDPEEIKRQ
+73 LDYDPEEIKRQ
-84 MSVSLSVA
+84 MSVGLSVA

-137 VGSQK
+137 VGSEK
-142 AVRLLDDKKVPY
+142 AIRLLNGKKVPF
-154 LFFVNRM
+154 LFFMNRM
-161 DEPNADFEGVVS
+161 DEPNADFEAVAA
-173 RMTDRYGDSVIPLSF
+173 RMMERYGPSVIPLSF
-188 PIMKDGKMTGI
+188 PIMEDGKMTGI

-208 SINEKTG
+208 SIDKATGKFVEYPLPEQYNE
-215 AFEEFELPSEYTD
+215 
-228 RVDELQDRV
+228 RVDELQEKV
-237 NQVVAVADEN
+237 NEVVAEADDA
-247 LMEKYFS
+247 LMEKFFA
-254 GEPFT
+254 GEKFT

-264 HGVHVGFRE
+264 HGVHAGFRE
-273 GKLHPVYCGSAF
+273 GKLHPIYCGSAY
-285 MNWGIDFLLN
+285 MNWGVDFLLN
-295 CIAKDTPPAGKKPAL
+295 CISKDTPPAGKKPAL
-310 TATLPSGGTQE
+310 EATLPDGSTQMVGCS
-321 ITCKIE
+321 IDD
-327 EPMAAFIF
+327 PLAAFCF

-365 TKGREERI
+365 TKGKDERI

-379 RGKEQIATDKV
+379 KGKEQISTDCI
-390 TAGDIGAASKLVD
+390 TAGDIGAASKLSNT
-403 ADTNDTLCDRARI
+403 DTNDTICDRARI
-416 LEMPKIKFPSTCLSK
+416 VELPKIKFPQPCLSK
-431 SIVPKKKGDEDKI
+431 SIVPTKKGDEDKI
-444 MTGLAKLAD
+444 ISGLTKLAD
-453 GARCFRVETDPETKQ
+453 EDHCFTVETNPETKQ

-479 NVLVSQLKTRYNID
+479 KVLVSQLKNKYNVD
-493 CDLEPLKVPY
+493 CELGEPKVPY
-503 RETIRKKVKVQ
+503 REAIRKKVKVQ

-528 DVWIEFEPNPESEA
+528 DVWIEFEPNPETED

-561 VEKGLQESVQS
+561 VEKGLQESVKK

-611 AGMAAADPI
+611 AGMAAANPVL
-620 ILEPISKAE
+620 LEPISKVE
-629 IHVPEDKQG
+629 VHIPEDKQG

-648 ARIVGIDADDQ
+648 GRIMGIDADEL
-659 GSVIH
+659 GSVVN
-664 CAVPSAEMLDYAT
+664 AEVPTAEMLEYAT

-686 GWFVLSHAR
+686 GWFAMSHVR
-695 YEPAPNDVAQK
+695 YEAAPPEVADK
-706 VIAAAKAEQE
+706 VIASSNVEEE

>member
-1 MWKWHIKYFIM
+1 
-12 EKLLKFD
+12 
-19 FEEERL
+19 
-25 MENYSADKIRNI
+25 
-37 ALFGHVGS
+37 
-45 GKTTL
+45 
-50 AEAILFYTKAVSRQ
+50 
-64 GRITDGNTT
+64 
-73 MDYDPEEIKRQ
+73 
-84 MSVSLSVA
+84 
-92 CCEYKGSKINIIDTP
+92 
-107 GDFDFLGEEM
+107 
-117 SGIRIA
+117 
-123 DSGVIMISAKGGTS
+123 
-137 VGSQK
+137 
-142 AVRLLDDKKVPY
+142 
-154 LFFVNRM
+154 
-161 DEPNADFEGVVS
+161 
-173 RMTDRYGDSVIPLSF
+173 
-188 PIMKDGKMTGI
+188 
-199 VDVMNRKAF
+199 
-208 SINEKTG
+208 
-215 AFEEFELPSEYTD
+215 
-228 RVDELQDRV
+228 
-237 NQVVAVADEN
+237 
-247 LMEKYFS
+247 MEKYFS

-373 GGLFFL
+373 GGLFYL

-390 TAGDIGAASKLVD
+390 TAGDIGAASKLVE

-431 SIVPKKKGDEDKI
+431 SIVPTKKGDEDKI
-444 MTGLAKLAD
+444 ISGLTKLSD
-453 GARCFRVETDPETKQ
+453 GDRCFRVETDPETKQ
-468 MVLSGIGDMQL
+468 MVLSGIGEMQL
-479 NVLVSQLKTRYNID
+479 NVLVSQLKTRYNVD
-493 CDLEPLKVPY
+493 CQLEPLKVPY

-542 LVFEEKVFGG
+542 LVFDEKVFGG

-611 AGMAAADPI
+611 AGMAAADAI

-695 YEPAPNDVAQK
+695 YEPAPNDIAQK
-706 VIAAAKAEQE
+706 VIEAAKAEQE

>member
-1 MWKWHIKYFIM
+1 
-12 EKLLKFD
+12 
-19 FEEERL
+19 

-50 AEAILFYTKAVSRQ
+50 AEAILYYTKAINRQ
-64 GRITDGNTT
+64 GRINDGNTT
-73 MDYDPEEIKRQ
+73 LDYDPEEIKRQ
-84 MSVSLSVA
+84 MSVGLSVA

-137 VGSQK
+137 VGSEK
-142 AVRLLDDKKVPY
+142 AIRLLNGKKVPF
-154 LFFVNRM
+154 LFFMNRM
-161 DEPNADFEGVVS
+161 DEPNADFEAVAA
-173 RMTDRYGDSVIPLSF
+173 RMMERYGSSVIPLSF
-188 PIMKDGKMTGI
+188 PIMEDGKMTGI

-208 SINEKTG
+208 SIDKATG
-215 AFEEFELPSEYTD
+215 KFVEYPLPEEYNA
-228 RVDELQDRV
+228 RVDELQEKV
-237 NQVVAVADEN
+237 NEVVAEADDE
-247 LMEKYFS
+247 LMEKFFA
-254 GEPFT
+254 GEKFT

-264 HGVHVGFRE
+264 HGVHAGFRE
-273 GKLHPVYCGSAF
+273 GKLHPIYCGSAY
-285 MNWGIDFLLN
+285 MNWGVDFLLN
-295 CIAKDTPPAGKKPAL
+295 CISKDTPPAGKKPAL
-310 TATLPSGGTQE
+310 EATLPDGSTQMVSCS
-321 ITCKIE
+321 IDD
-327 EPMAAFIF
+327 PLAAFCF

-365 TKGREERI
+365 TKGKDERI

-379 RGKEQIATDKV
+379 KGKEQISTDCI
-390 TAGDIGAASKLVD
+390 TAGDIGAASKLSNT
-403 ADTNDTLCDRARI
+403 DTNDTICDRARI
-416 LEMPKIKFPSTCLSK
+416 LEMPKIKFPQPCLSK
-431 SIVPKKKGDEDKI
+431 SIVPTKKGDEDKI
-444 MTGLAKLAD
+444 ISGLTKLAD
-453 GARCFRVETDPETKQ
+453 EDHCFTVETNPETKQ

-479 NVLVSQLKTRYNID
+479 KVLVSQLKNKYNVD
-493 CDLEPLKVPY
+493 CELGEPKVPY
-503 RETIRKKVKVQ
+503 REAIRKKVKVQ

-528 DVWIEFEPNPESEA
+528 DVWIEFEPNAETED

-561 VEKGLQESVQS
+561 VEKGLQESVKK

-611 AGMAAADPI
+611 AGMAAANPVL
-620 ILEPISKAE
+620 LEPISKVE
-629 IHVPEDKQG
+629 VHIPEDKQG

-648 ARIVGIDADDQ
+648 GRIMGIDADEL
-659 GSVIH
+659 GSVVN
-664 CAVPSAEMLDYAT
+664 AEVPTAEMLEYAT

-686 GWFVLSHAR
+686 GWFAMSHVR
-695 YEPAPNDVAQK
+695 YEAAPPEVAEK
-706 VIAAAKAEQE
+706 VIASSNVEEE

>member
-1 MWKWHIKYFIM
+1 
-12 EKLLKFD
+12 
-19 FEEERL
+19 

-50 AEAILFYTKAVSRQ
+50 AEAILYYTKAINRQ
-64 GRITDGNTT
+64 GRINDGNTT
-73 MDYDPEEIKRQ
+73 LDYDPEEIKRQ
-84 MSVSLSVA
+84 MSVGLSVA

-137 VGSQK
+137 VGSEK
-142 AVRLLDDKKVPY
+142 AIRLLNGKKVPF
-154 LFFVNRM
+154 LFFMNRM
-161 DEPNADFEGVVS
+161 DEPNADFEAVAA
-173 RMTDRYGDSVIPLSF
+173 RMMERYGPSVIPLSF
-188 PIMKDGKMTGI
+188 PIMEDGKMTGI

-208 SINEKTG
+208 SIDKATGKFIEYPLPEEYNE
-215 AFEEFELPSEYTD
+215 
-228 RVDELQDRV
+228 RVDELQEKV
-237 NQVVAVADEN
+237 NEVVAEADDA
-247 LMEKYFS
+247 LMEKFFA
-254 GEPFT
+254 GEKFT

-264 HGVHVGFRE
+264 HGVHAGFRE
-273 GKLHPVYCGSAF
+273 GKLHPIYCGSAY
-285 MNWGIDFLLN
+285 MNWGVDFLLN
-295 CIAKDTPPAGKKPAL
+295 CISKDTPPAGKKPAL
-310 TATLPSGGTQE
+310 EATLPDGGTQMVS
-321 ITCKIE
+321 CSVDD
-327 EPMAAFIF
+327 PLVAFCF

-365 TKGREERI
+365 TKGKDERI

-379 RGKEQIATDKV
+379 KGKEQITTDCI
-390 TAGDIGAASKLVD
+390 TAGDIGAASKL
-403 ADTNDTLCDRARI
+403 ANTDTNDTICDRARI
-416 LEMPKIKFPSTCLSK
+416 LEMPKIKFPQPCLSK
-431 SIVPKKKGDEDKI
+431 SIVPAKKGDEDKI
-444 MTGLAKLAD
+444 ISGLTKLAD
-453 GARCFRVETDPETKQ
+453 EDHCFTVETNPETKQ

-479 NVLVSQLKTRYNID
+479 KVLVSQLKNKYNVD
-493 CDLEPLKVPY
+493 CELGEPKVPY
-503 RETIRKKVKVQ
+503 REAIRKKVKVQ

-528 DVWIEFEPNPESEA
+528 DVWIEFEPNAETED

-561 VEKGLQESVQS
+561 VEKGLQESVKK

-611 AGMAAADPI
+611 AGMAAANPVL
-620 ILEPISKAE
+620 LEPISKVE
-629 IHVPEDKQG
+629 VHIPEDKQG

-648 ARIVGIDADDQ
+648 GRIMGIDADEL
-659 GSVIH
+659 GSVVN
-664 CAVPSAEMLDYAT
+664 AEVPTAEMLEYAT

-686 GWFVLSHAR
+686 GWFAMSHVR
-695 YEPAPNDVAQK
+695 YEAAPPEVAEK
-706 VIAAAKAEQE
+706 VIASSNVEEE

>member
-1 MWKWHIKYFIM
+1 M
-12 EKLLKFD
+12 EK
-19 FEEERL
+19 
-25 MENYSADKIRNI
+25 YSADKIRNI

-50 AEAILFYTKAVSRQ
+50 AEAILYYTKAINRQ
-64 GRITDGNTT
+64 GRINDGNTT
-73 MDYDPEEIKRQ
+73 LDYDPEEIKRQ
-84 MSVSLSVA
+84 MSVGLSVA

-137 VGSQK
+137 VGSEK
-142 AVRLLDDKKVPY
+142 AIRLLNGKKVPF
-154 LFFVNRM
+154 LFFMNRM
-161 DEPNADFEGVVS
+161 DEPNADFEAVAS
-173 RMTDRYGDSVIPLSF
+173 RMMERYGSSVIPLSF
-188 PIMKDGKMTGI
+188 PIMEDGKMTGI

-208 SINEKTG
+208 SIDKATG
-215 AFEEFELPSEYTD
+215 KFVEYPLPEEYNA
-228 RVDELQDRV
+228 RVDELQEKV
-237 NQVVAVADEN
+237 NEVVAEADEE
-247 LMEKYFS
+247 LMEKYFA
-254 GEPFT
+254 GEKFT

-264 HGVHVGFRE
+264 HGVHAGFRE
-273 GKLHPVYCGSAF
+273 GKLHPIYCGSAY

-295 CIAKDTPPAGKKPAL
+295 CISKDTPPAGKKPAL
-310 TATLPSGGTQE
+310 EATLPDGSTQPLACS
-321 ITCKIE
+321 IDD
-327 EPMAAFIF
+327 PLAAFCF

-365 TKGREERI
+365 TKGKDERI
-373 GGLFFL
+373 GGLFYL
-379 RGKEQIATDKV
+379 KGKEQITTDCI
-390 TAGDIGAASKLVD
+390 TAGDIGAASKLSNT
-403 ADTNDTLCDRARI
+403 DTNDTICDRARI
-416 LEMPKIKFPSTCLSK
+416 LELPKIKFPQPCLSK
-431 SIVPKKKGDEDKI
+431 SIVPTKKGDEDKI
-444 MTGLAKLAD
+444 ISGLTKLAD
-453 GARCFRVETDPETKQ
+453 EDHCFTVETNPETKQ

-479 NVLVSQLKTRYNID
+479 KVLVSQLKNKYNVD
-493 CDLEPLKVPY
+493 CELGEPKVPY
-503 RETIRKKVKVQ
+503 REAIRKKVKVQ

-528 DVWIEFEPNPESEA
+528 DVWIEFEPNAETED

-561 VEKGLQESVQS
+561 VEKGLQESVKK

-611 AGMAAADPI
+611 AGMAAANPVL
-620 ILEPISKAE
+620 LEPISKVE
-629 IHVPEDKQG
+629 VHIPEEKQG

-648 ARIVGIDADDQ
+648 GRIMGIDADEL
-659 GSVIH
+659 GSVVN
-664 CAVPSAEMLDYAT
+664 AEVPTAEMLEYAT

-686 GWFVLSHAR
+686 GWFAMSHVR
-695 YEPAPNDVAQK
+695 YEAAPPEVADK
-706 VIAAAKAEQE
+706 VIAASNVEEE

>member
-1 MWKWHIKYFIM
+1 
-12 EKLLKFD
+12 
-19 FEEERL
+19 

-50 AEAILFYTKAVSRQ
+50 AEAILFYTKAINRQ
-64 GRITDGNTT
+64 GRINDGNTT
-73 MDYDPEEIKRQ
+73 LDYDPEEIKRQ
-84 MSVSLSVA
+84 MSVGLSVA

-137 VGSQK
+137 VGSEK
-142 AVRLLDDKKVPY
+142 AIRLLNGKKVPF
-154 LFFVNRM
+154 LFFMNRM
-161 DEPNADFEGVVS
+161 DEPNADFDAVAE
-173 RMTDRYGDSVIPLSF
+173 RMMERYGSSVIPLSF
-188 PIMKDGKMTGI
+188 PIMEDGKMTGI

-208 SINEKTG
+208 SIDKATGKFVEFPLPEQYNE
-215 AFEEFELPSEYTD
+215 
-228 RVDELQDRV
+228 RVDELQEKV
-237 NQVVAVADEN
+237 NEVVAEADDE
-247 LMEKYFS
+247 LMEKFFA
-254 GEPFT
+254 GEKFT

-264 HGVHVGFRE
+264 HGVHAGFRE
-273 GKLHPVYCGSAF
+273 GKLHPIYCGSAY
-285 MNWGIDFLLN
+285 MNWGVDFLLN
-295 CIAKDTPPAGKKPAL
+295 CISKDTPPAGKKPAL
-310 TATLPSGGTQE
+310 EATLPDGSTMMVGCS
-321 ITCKIE
+321 IDD
-327 EPMAAFIF
+327 PLAAFCF

-365 TKGREERI
+365 TKGKDERI

-379 RGKEQIATDKV
+379 KGKEQITTDCI
-390 TAGDIGAASKLVD
+390 TAGDIGAASKL
-403 ADTNDTLCDRARI
+403 ANTDTNDTICDRARI
-416 LEMPKIKFPSTCLSK
+416 LEMPKIKFPQPCLSK
-431 SIVPKKKGDEDKI
+431 SIVPVKKGDEDKI
-444 MTGLAKLAD
+444 ISGLTKLGD
-453 GARCFRVETDPETKQ
+453 EDHCFTVETNPETKQ

-479 NVLVSQLKTRYNID
+479 KVLVSQLKNKYNVE
-493 CDLEPLKVPY
+493 CELAEPKVPY
-503 RETIRKKVKVQ
+503 REAIRKKVKVQ

-528 DVWIEFEPNPESEA
+528 DVWIEFEPNPDSED

-561 VEKGLQESVQS
+561 VEKGLQESIKKGV
-572 GILAG
+572 LAG

-611 AGMAAADPI
+611 AGMTQGNPVL
-620 ILEPISKAE
+620 LEPISKVE
-629 IHVPEDKQG
+629 VHIPEDKQG

-648 ARIVGIDADDQ
+648 GRIMGIDADEL
-659 GSVIH
+659 GSVVN
-664 CAVPSAEMLDYAT
+664 AEVPTAEMLEYAT

-686 GWFVLSHAR
+686 GWFAMSHVR
-695 YEPAPNDVAQK
+695 YEAAPPEVADK
-706 VIAAAKAEQE
+706 VIAASNVEEE

>member
-1 MWKWHIKYFIM
+1 
-12 EKLLKFD
+12 
-19 FEEERL
+19 

-50 AEAILFYTKAVSRQ
+50 AEAILYYTKAINRQ
-64 GRITDGNTT
+64 GRINDGNTT
-73 MDYDPEEIKRQ
+73 LDYDPEEIKRQ
-84 MSVSLSVA
+84 MSVGLSVA

-137 VGSQK
+137 VGSEK
-142 AVRLLDDKKVPY
+142 AIRLLNGKKVPF
-154 LFFVNRM
+154 LFFMNRM
-161 DEPNADFEGVVS
+161 DEPNADFEAVAA
-173 RMTDRYGDSVIPLSF
+173 RMMERYGPSVIPLSF
-188 PIMKDGKMTGI
+188 PIMEDGKMTGI

-208 SINEKTG
+208 SIDKATGKFVEYPLPEQYNE
-215 AFEEFELPSEYTD
+215 
-228 RVDELQDRV
+228 RVDELQEKV
-237 NQVVAVADEN
+237 NEVVAEADDE
-247 LMEKYFS
+247 LMEKFFA
-254 GEPFT
+254 GEKFT

-264 HGVHVGFRE
+264 HGVHAGFRE
-273 GKLHPVYCGSAF
+273 GKLHPIYCGSAY
-285 MNWGIDFLLN
+285 MNWGVDFLLN
-295 CIAKDTPPAGKKPAL
+295 CISKDTPPAGKKPAL
-310 TATLPSGGTQE
+310 EATLPDGSTQPLA
-321 ITCKIE
+321 CSVDD
-327 EPMAAFIF
+327 PLAAFCF

-365 TKGREERI
+365 TKGKDERI

-379 RGKEQIATDKV
+379 KGKEQISTDCI
-390 TAGDIGAASKLVD
+390 TAGDIGAASKLSNT
-403 ADTNDTLCDRARI
+403 DTNDTICDRARI
-416 LEMPKIKFPSTCLSK
+416 VELPKIKFPQPCLSK
-431 SIVPKKKGDEDKI
+431 SIVPTKKGDEDKI
-444 MTGLAKLAD
+444 ISGLTKLAD
-453 GARCFRVETDPETKQ
+453 EDHCFTVETNPETKQ

-479 NVLVSQLKTRYNID
+479 KVLVSQLKNKYNVD
-493 CDLEPLKVPY
+493 CELGEPKVPY
-503 RETIRKKVKVQ
+503 REAIRKKVKVQ

-528 DVWIEFEPNPESEA
+528 DVWIEFEPNPETED

-561 VEKGLQESVQS
+561 VEKGLQESVKK

-611 AGMAAADPI
+611 AGMAAASPVL
-620 ILEPISKAE
+620 LEPISKVE
-629 IHVPEDKQG
+629 VHIPEDKQG

-648 ARIVGIDADDQ
+648 GRIMGIDADEL
-659 GSVIH
+659 GSVVN
-664 CAVPSAEMLDYAT
+664 AEVPTAEMLEYAT

-686 GWFVLSHAR
+686 GWFAMSHVR
-695 YEPAPNDVAQK
+695 YEAAPPEVADK
-706 VIAAAKAEQE
+706 VIASSNVEEE

>member
-1 MWKWHIKYFIM
+1 
-12 EKLLKFD
+12 
-19 FEEERL
+19 

-50 AEAILFYTKAVSRQ
+50 AEAILYYTKAINRQ
-64 GRITDGNTT
+64 GRINDGNTT
-73 MDYDPEEIKRQ
+73 LDYDPEEIKRQ
-84 MSVSLSVA
+84 MSVGLSVA

-137 VGSQK
+137 VGSEK
-142 AVRLLDDKKVPY
+142 AIRLLNGKKVPF
-154 LFFVNRM
+154 LFFMNRM
-161 DEPNADFEGVVS
+161 DEPNADFEAVAA
-173 RMTDRYGDSVIPLSF
+173 RMMERYGSSVIPLSF
-188 PIMKDGKMTGI
+188 PIMEDGKMTGI

-208 SINEKTG
+208 SIDKATGKFVEYPLPEQYNE
-215 AFEEFELPSEYTD
+215 
-228 RVDELQDRV
+228 RVDELQEKV
-237 NQVVAVADEN
+237 NEVVAEADDE
-247 LMEKYFS
+247 LMEKFFA
-254 GEPFT
+254 GEKFT

-264 HGVHVGFRE
+264 HGVHAGFRE
-273 GKLHPVYCGSAF
+273 GKLHPIYCGSAY

-295 CIAKDTPPAGKKPAL
+295 CISKDTPPAGKKPAL
-310 TATLPSGGTQE
+310 EATLPDGSTMPLACS
-321 ITCKIE
+321 IDD
-327 EPMAAFIF
+327 PLAAFCF

-365 TKGREERI
+365 TKGKDERI

-379 RGKEQIATDKV
+379 KGKEQISTDCI
-390 TAGDIGAASKLVD
+390 TAGDIGAASKLSNT
-403 ADTNDTLCDRARI
+403 DTNDTICDRARI
-416 LEMPKIKFPSTCLSK
+416 VELPKIKFPQPCLSK
-431 SIVPKKKGDEDKI
+431 SIVPTKKGDEDKI
-444 MTGLAKLAD
+444 ISGLTKLAD
-453 GARCFRVETDPETKQ
+453 EDHCFTVETNPETKQ

-479 NVLVSQLKTRYNID
+479 KVLVSQLKNKYNVD
-493 CDLEPLKVPY
+493 CELGEPKVPY
-503 RETIRKKVKVQ
+503 REAIRKKVKVQ

-528 DVWIEFEPNPESEA
+528 DVWIEFEPNPETED

-561 VEKGLQESVQS
+561 VEKGLQESVKK

-611 AGMAAADPI
+611 AGMAAANPVL
-620 ILEPISKAE
+620 LEPISKVE
-629 IHVPEDKQG
+629 VHIPEDKQG

-648 ARIVGIDADDQ
+648 GRIMGIDADEL
-659 GSVIH
+659 GSVVN
-664 CAVPSAEMLDYAT
+664 AEVPTAEMLEYAT

-686 GWFVLSHAR
+686 GWFAMSHVR
-695 YEPAPNDVAQK
+695 YEAAPPEVADK
-706 VIAAAKAEQE
+706 VIASSNVEEE

>member
-1 MWKWHIKYFIM
+1 
-12 EKLLKFD
+12 
-19 FEEERL
+19 

-50 AEAILFYTKAVSRQ
+50 AEAILYYTKAINRQ
-64 GRITDGNTT
+64 GRINDGNTT
-73 MDYDPEEIKRQ
+73 LDYDPEEIKRQ
-84 MSVSLSVA
+84 MSVGLSVA

-123 DSGVIMISAKGGTS
+123 DSGIIMISAKGGTS
-137 VGSQK
+137 VGSEK
-142 AVRLLDDKKVPY
+142 AIRLLNGKKVPF
-154 LFFVNRM
+154 LFFMNRM
-161 DEPNADFEGVVS
+161 DEPNADFEAVAA
-173 RMTDRYGDSVIPLSF
+173 RMMERYGSSVIPLSF
-188 PIMKDGKMTGI
+188 PIMEDGKMTGI

-208 SINEKTG
+208 SIDKATG
-215 AFEEFELPSEYTD
+215 KFVEYPLPEEYNA
-228 RVDELQDRV
+228 RVDELQEKV
-237 NQVVAVADEN
+237 NEVVAEADDA
-247 LMEKYFS
+247 LMEKFFA
-254 GEPFT
+254 GEKFT

-264 HGVHVGFRE
+264 HGVHAGFRE
-273 GKLHPVYCGSAF
+273 GKLHPIYCGSAY
-285 MNWGIDFLLN
+285 MNWGVDFLLN
-295 CIAKDTPPAGKKPAL
+295 CISKDTPPAGKKPAL
-310 TATLPSGGTQE
+310 EATLPDGSTQMVS
-321 ITCKIE
+321 CSVDD
-327 EPMAAFIF
+327 PLAAFCF

-365 TKGREERI
+365 TKGKDERI

-379 RGKEQIATDKV
+379 KGKEQISTDCI
-390 TAGDIGAASKLVD
+390 TAGDIGAASKLSNT
-403 ADTNDTLCDRARI
+403 DTNDTICDRARI
-416 LEMPKIKFPSTCLSK
+416 LEMPKIKFPQPCLSK
-431 SIVPKKKGDEDKI
+431 SIVPAKKGDEDKI
-444 MTGLAKLAD
+444 ISGLTKLAD
-453 GARCFRVETDPETKQ
+453 EDHCFTVETNPETKQ

-479 NVLVSQLKTRYNID
+479 KVLVSQLKNKYNVD
-493 CDLEPLKVPY
+493 CELGEPKVPY
-503 RETIRKKVKVQ
+503 REAIRKKVKVQ

-528 DVWIEFEPNPESEA
+528 DVWIEFEPNPETED

-561 VEKGLQESVQS
+561 VEKGLQESVKK

-611 AGMAAADPI
+611 AGMAAANPVL
-620 ILEPISKAE
+620 LEPISKVE
-629 IHVPEDKQG
+629 VHIPEDKQG

-648 ARIVGIDADDQ
+648 GRIMGIDADEL
-659 GSVIH
+659 GSVVN
-664 CAVPSAEMLDYAT
+664 AEVPTAEMLEYAT

-686 GWFVLSHAR
+686 GWFAMSHVR
-695 YEPAPNDVAQK
+695 YEAAPPEVAEK
-706 VIAAAKAEQE
+706 VIASSNVEEE

>member
-1 MWKWHIKYFIM
+1 
-12 EKLLKFD
+12 
-19 FEEERL
+19 

-50 AEAILFYTKAVSRQ
+50 AEAILYYTKAINRQ
-64 GRITDGNTT
+64 GRINDGNTT
-73 MDYDPEEIKRQ
+73 LDYDPEEIKRQ

-137 VGSQK
+137 VGSEK
-142 AVRLLDDKKVPY
+142 AIRLLNGKKVPF
-154 LFFVNRM
+154 LFFMNRM
-161 DEPNADFEGVVS
+161 DEPNADFEAVAA
-173 RMTDRYGDSVIPLSF
+173 RMMERYGPSVIPLSF
-188 PIMKDGKMTGI
+188 PIMEDGKMTGI

-208 SINEKTG
+208 SIDKATG
-215 AFEEFELPSEYTD
+215 KFVEYPLPEEYNA
-228 RVDELQDRV
+228 RVDELQEKV
-237 NQVVAVADEN
+237 NEVVAEADDE
-247 LMEKYFS
+247 LMEKFFA
-254 GEPFT
+254 GEKFT

-264 HGVHVGFRE
+264 HGVHAGFRE
-273 GKLHPVYCGSAF
+273 GKLHPIYCGSAY
-285 MNWGIDFLLN
+285 MNWGVDFLLN
-295 CIAKDTPPAGKKPAL
+295 CISKDTPPAGKKPAL
-310 TATLPSGGTQE
+310 EATLPDGSTQMVSCS
-321 ITCKIE
+321 IDD
-327 EPMAAFIF
+327 PLAAFCF

-365 TKGREERI
+365 TKGKDERI

-379 RGKEQIATDKV
+379 KGKEQISTDCI
-390 TAGDIGAASKLVD
+390 TAGDIGAASKLSNT
-403 ADTNDTLCDRARI
+403 DTNDTICDRARI
-416 LEMPKIKFPSTCLSK
+416 LEMPKIKFPQPCLSK
-431 SIVPKKKGDEDKI
+431 SIIPKKKGDEDKI
-444 MTGLAKLAD
+444 ISGLTKLAD
-453 GARCFRVETDPETKQ
+453 EDHCFTVETNPETKQ

-479 NVLVSQLKTRYNID
+479 KVLVSQLKNKYNVD
-493 CDLEPLKVPY
+493 CELGEPKVPY
-503 RETIRKKVKVQ
+503 REAIRKKVKVQ

-528 DVWIEFEPNPESEA
+528 DVWIEFEPNAETED

-561 VEKGLQESVQS
+561 VEKGLQESVKK

-611 AGMAAADPI
+611 AGMAAANPVL
-620 ILEPISKAE
+620 LEPISKVE
-629 IHVPEDKQG
+629 VHIPEDKQG

-648 ARIVGIDADDQ
+648 GRIMGIDADEL
-659 GSVIH
+659 GSVVN
-664 CAVPSAEMLDYAT
+664 AEVPTAEMLEYAT

-686 GWFVLSHAR
+686 GWFAMSHVR
-695 YEPAPNDVAQK
+695 YEAAPPEVAEK
-706 VIAAAKAEQE
+706 VIASSNVEEE